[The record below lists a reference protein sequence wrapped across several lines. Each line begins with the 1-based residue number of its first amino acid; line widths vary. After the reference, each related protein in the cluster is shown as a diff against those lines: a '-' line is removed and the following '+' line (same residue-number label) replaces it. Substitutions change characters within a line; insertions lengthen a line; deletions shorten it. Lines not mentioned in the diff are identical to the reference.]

1 MPFSL
6 LASGIQLDGAS
17 DYGVSEAIYLPAR
30 PGRNGLG
37 LYFIPAVGT
46 GVRIGS
52 VTISNDGFLAK
63 MGSKMVN

>member
-30 PGRNGLG
+30 PGRNVLG
-37 LYFIPAVGT
+37 LYIIPAVGT
-46 GVRIGS
+46 GS
-52 VTISNDGFLAK
+52 VTISNDRFLAK
-63 MGSKMVN
+63 MDSKMVN